1 MALGGGM
8 FYSQTKILP
17 GAYINFISVDT
28 GNPYAAERGYVAMGL
43 ELDWGKEGEVFS
55 ISLNDAMK
63 NAQEVFGYPY
73 SHEKMKGVR
82 DVFRNA
88 TVLYVYRLDR
98 GGTKASNEIAE
109 ALYSGTRGND
119 LKISIQQNVDDDQS
133 FDVLTLLGAEIVD
146 RQTAKTYEELEENT
160 YVAWKGTGALS
171 VKAQT
176 ALSGGTNGTATGE
189 SHQAFLDAIES
200 YSVNAIGAVTTDD
213 DTKSLYCN
221 FVTRMRD
228 EVGRKLQVVVYNKA
242 ADYEGVVNVKNKT
255 TDPDWNEASAVFWV
269 AGAIAGAE
277 AYESNTNKNYDGEFT
292 IDTAYTQN
300 ELEDAILA
308 GEFTFHDVDGETHV
322 LVDINSLTTET
333 ADKGE
338 IFKDNLTIRVID
350 DIAVYTAS
358 IFSQKYIGKIMNDRS
373 GQVSLWSDIVAHMV
387 ELQDLHAI
395 ADFTDE
401 DVQVESG
408 EQRRSVVV
416 NASVMVPGAMEKLY
430 MTCVVG

>member
-17 GAYINFISVDT
+17 GAYINFISADT
-28 GNPYAAERGYVAMGL
+28 GDSYAAERGYAAMGL
-43 ELDWGKEGEVFS
+43 ELDWGKEGELFS
-55 ISLNDAMK
+55 ITLDRIRSDC
-63 NAQEVFGYPY
+63 QELFGYPY
-73 SHEKMKGVR
+73 THDKMKGIR

-88 TVLYVYRLDR
+88 TTLYVYRLNK

-109 ALYSGTRGND
+109 ALYGGTRGND
-119 LKISIQQNVDDDQS
+119 LKVSIQQNVDDEQS
-133 FDVLTLLGAEIVD
+133 FDVLTLLGAEVVD
-146 RQTAKTYEELEENT
+146 QQTAKTYEELEPNT
-160 YVAWKGTGALS
+160 YVKWKGTGALA
-171 VKAQT
+171 VKAAT
-176 ALSGGTNGTATGE
+176 ALSGGTNGTVTGE
-189 SHQAFLDAIES
+189 GHQAFLDAIES
-200 YSVNAIGAVTTDD
+200 YTVNAIGAVTTDD
-213 DTKSLYCN
+213 DAKELYCN
-221 FVTRMRD
+221 FVARMRG

-242 ADYEGVVNVKNKT
+242 ADYEGVVNVKNQT
-255 TDPDWNEASAVFWV
+255 TDADWSEASAVFWV
-269 AGAIAGAE
+269 TGAVAGAE

-292 IDTAYTQN
+292 IDTAYTQS

-322 LVDINSLTTET
+322 LLDINSLTTET
-333 ADKGE
+333 EDKGE

-350 DIAVYTAS
+350 DIATYTAS
-358 IFSQKYIGKIMNDRS
+358 IFAQKYIGKVMNDRS
-373 GQVSLWSDIVAHMV
+373 GQISLWADIVAHMV

-395 ADFTDE
+395 TDFTDE

-416 NASVMVPGAMEKLY
+416 NASVLVPGAMEKLY